1 MPKQPREAVQGA
13 AGPPSRERRCPIPP
27 RRRARTPNPT
37 TRRLFRCQGSR
48 WRISEAPVQHRCG
61 ARTRAAARSLQTPQE
76 QPTWQLWPPKDALR
90 AARERRALP
99 RGSIRYWYRYRALPT
114 RERPSAPPVCQ
125 RRARASHA
133 GAIRGLGYLQIL
145 AAARYDAQGDAYA
158 SLRPAVAA
166 PPSCSPAHLCTAHL
180 RARHSATG
188 TRPPRGRC
196 ARVSGCQTVWARP
209 VAELGCTCESD
220 SDLKCSERVKT
231 C

>member
-114 RERPSAPPVCQ
+114 RERPSAPPVC
-125 RRARASHA
+125 RAIAQDLVCCRE
-133 GAIRGLGYLQIL
+133 RG
-145 AAARYDAQGDAYA
+145 AAARNQHL
-158 SLRPAVAA
+158 LR
-166 PPSCSPAHLCTAHL
+166 
-180 RARHSATG
+180 
-188 TRPPRGRC
+188 RC
-196 ARVSGCQTVWARP
+196 AVSTAQEKQRAL
-209 VAELGCTCESD
+209 ALGRDHASCG
-220 SDLKCSERVKT
+220 R
-231 C
+231 